1 MLYSFLNTFYKSPEL
16 KSQFIL
22 YMNILSIIYTYLKY
36 ILLNIISI
44 YISIVC
50 AIVKQK
56 ETMDLRGGGSMREVG
71 GRKRI
76 GGMSLYFN

>member
-1 MLYSFLNTFYKSPEL
+1 MLYSFLNIFYKSPEL

-56 ETMDLRGGGSMREVG
+56 ETMDLRGEGV
-71 GRKRI
+71 
-76 GGMSLYFN
+76 

>member
-22 YMNILSIIYTYLKY
+22 YMNILSIICTYLKY

-56 ETMDLRGGGSMREVG
+56 EAMDLRGEGV
-71 GRKRI
+71 
-76 GGMSLYFN
+76 

>member
-56 ETMDLRGGGSMREVG
+56 ETMDLRREGV
-71 GRKRI
+71 
-76 GGMSLYFN
+76 

>member
-56 ETMDLRGGGSMREVG
+56 ETMDLRGEGV
-71 GRKRI
+71 
-76 GGMSLYFN
+76 

>member
-56 ETMDLRGGGSMREVG
+56 EAMDLRGEGV
-71 GRKRI
+71 
-76 GGMSLYFN
+76 